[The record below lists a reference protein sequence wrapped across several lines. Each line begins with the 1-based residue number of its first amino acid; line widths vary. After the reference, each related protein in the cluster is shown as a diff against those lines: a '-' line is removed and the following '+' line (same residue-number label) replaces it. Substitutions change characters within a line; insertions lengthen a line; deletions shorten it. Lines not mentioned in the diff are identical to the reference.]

1 MHEAKAA
8 DRGYDRGDGTSA
20 EGPGA
25 DCQSRKLDSSASSV
39 SRMNWQD
46 DLGWSFPECP
56 FPPPHEGWIAAS
68 VISFSFR
75 VLNGHHCEQ
84 GNKERP
90 PPPAT
95 PSLCPGASLGLSL
108 QQHKYLQLIPGLGVY
123 RFQTGPHWGPRRC
136 PGPALVFQSG
146 LTSCSQALSCLQN
159 GFQ

>member
-95 PSLCPGASLGLSL
+95 PSLCPGASLGLRVCNSTSTYNL
-108 QQHKYLQLIPGLGVY
+108 YQAWGSIGFRQASTEDLGDA
-123 RFQTGPHWGPRRC
+123 QGPPWYSKVALP
-136 PGPALVFQSG
+136 PA
-146 LTSCSQALSCLQN
+146 AKH
-159 GFQ
+159 